1 MNHGLTLIVSLFY
14 LVQTSFKEFREVGLS
29 KYTRK
34 VLQKLVGVLGQEET
48 LPWARQCNK
57 LHSAICTVLLS
68 EFPRMCGY
76 NSNKW

>member
-34 VLQKLVGVLGQEET
+34 VLQKLGGVLGQEET
-48 LPWARQCNK
+48 LPWARRSNK
-57 LHSAICTVLLS
+57 LHSTVCVVLLS
-68 EFPRMCGY
+68 EFVSR
-76 NSNKW
+76 SAWLQ

>member
-57 LHSAICTVLLS
+57 LHSTICLVLLS
-68 EFPRMCGY
+68 EFVSR
-76 NSNKW
+76 NAWL